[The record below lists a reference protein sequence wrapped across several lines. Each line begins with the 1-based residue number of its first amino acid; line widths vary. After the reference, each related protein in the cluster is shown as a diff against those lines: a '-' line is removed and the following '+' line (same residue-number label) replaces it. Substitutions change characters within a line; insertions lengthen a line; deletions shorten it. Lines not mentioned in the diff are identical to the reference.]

1 MQAKTRFYVA
11 TSFMIKDGEKIA
23 LMINSLEKHNVSS

>member
-11 TSFMIKDGEKIA
+11 TSFMMKDGEKIA
-23 LMINSLEKHNVSS
+23 LMINALEKHEVLS